1 MRIADDGRIILTNN
15 PGIQFGA
22 DNTNASP
29 GGNITAITSQTLD
42 DYEEGTWTVSFNSSK
57 EPDAGREGSY
67 TKIGRQVTAS
77 FKIQL
82 GAGTQANNTQYIFD
96 GLPFTVSNS
105 FDSGA
110 QGGGV
115 LTFHSV
121 MRPNESIH
129 LYPNR
134 NTSRFSCY
142 EGGALISRDADNT
155 DLNTANIFGT
165 LTYFTDD

>member
-22 DNTNASP
+22 DNVDPSP
-29 GGNITAITSQTLD
+29 GGTITAITSQSWMTTRKGL
-42 DYEEGTWTVSFNSSK
+42 GPSASPGVKNQTFR
-57 EPDAGREGSY
+57 PRGSY

-82 GAGTQANNTQYIFD
+82 ALARKLTTLNTFLMGYLLLSQ
-96 GLPFTVSNS
+96 TVLI
-105 FDSGA
+105 A
-110 QGGGV
+110 EHRGGV

-134 NTSRFSCY
+134 NTSRFSVTKAAHLFP
-142 EGGALISRDADNT
+142 EMLI
-155 DLNTANIFGT
+155 I
-165 LTYFTDD
+165 LT